1 MFYFNLETTT
11 YIYCTFQSKLLSTT
25 YGLEY
30 YNTQGGIIM
39 AFDQFETLEEK
50 IQYVLENH
58 DKLMQQRIEKADKKL
73 RNINQI

>member
-1 MFYFNLETTT
+1 
-11 YIYCTFQSKLLSTT
+11 
-25 YGLEY
+25 
-30 YNTQGGIIM
+30 M

-73 RNINQI
+73 RNIN